1 MAKTPQED
9 LLRLVEL
16 NLPLHLHDDVRL
28 RWLVVADGDEVA
40 ARVDDFVDGRGLG
53 PSEGVVVGCQRRG
66 CKGGVGCER
75 RGCKRLVVYE
85 RGCKGVVLCQRRV
98 FSKACEGVVVCQNRG
113 LNGWLFVN

>member
-1 MAKTPQED
+1 MPKTPQED

-66 CKGGVGCER
+66 CK
-75 RGCKRLVVYE
+75 RLVVYE
-85 RGCKGVVLCQRRV
+85 RGCKGVVLCQRRF
-98 FSKACEGVVVCQNRG
+98 FSKAYEGVVVCQNRG
-113 LNGWLFVN
+113 LNGWLLVN